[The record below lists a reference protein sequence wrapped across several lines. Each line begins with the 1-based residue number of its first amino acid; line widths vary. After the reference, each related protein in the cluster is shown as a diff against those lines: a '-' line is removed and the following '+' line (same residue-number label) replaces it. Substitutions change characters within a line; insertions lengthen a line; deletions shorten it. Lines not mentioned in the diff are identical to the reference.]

1 MYFFTHKSTILETLF
16 LHTFPSLPTYC
27 MFFETA
33 SPAYSFYT
41 DDDLALLP
49 AQTRNI
55 NNLQL
60 PSELSYR
67 TARHKKSVCVF
78 LCSSFLSYLTWQV
91 TMTVH
96 VYHFIGKKAEC
107 VTRNTVSPFWWCL
120 KILMVSLFCACW
132 ILSLSSR
139 VNMYVALWRIYAHKT
154 NSVTTVGVTV
164 RGTQRECRKKNVWLC
179 DNG

>member
-1 MYFFTHKSTILETLF
+1 MQRHKCANDRININNVLLHPQFLKHFSYTLF
-16 LHTFPSLPTYC
+16 LPYPP

-33 SPAYSFYT
+33 SPAYSFHT

-91 TMTVH
+91 TMPVH

-107 VTRNTVSPFWWCL
+107 VTRNTVSPFSQRL
-120 KILMVSLFCACW
+120 SILMMLKNINGFSILRLLDFVS
-132 ILSLSSR
+132 I
-139 VNMYVALWRIYAHKT
+139 
-154 NSVTTVGVTV
+154 
-164 RGTQRECRKKNVWLC
+164 
-179 DNG
+179 